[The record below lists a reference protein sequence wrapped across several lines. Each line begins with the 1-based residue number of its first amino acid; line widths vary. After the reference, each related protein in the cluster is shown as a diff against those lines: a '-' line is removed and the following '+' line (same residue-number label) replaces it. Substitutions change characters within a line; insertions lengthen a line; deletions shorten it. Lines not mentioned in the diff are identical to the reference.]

1 MNQSYKDYSFESGN
15 KAEQEEFNWGNYSRF
30 IITKI

>member
-15 KAEQEEFNWGNYSRF
+15 KAEQEEFNWGNYS
-30 IITKI
+30 KVYYH